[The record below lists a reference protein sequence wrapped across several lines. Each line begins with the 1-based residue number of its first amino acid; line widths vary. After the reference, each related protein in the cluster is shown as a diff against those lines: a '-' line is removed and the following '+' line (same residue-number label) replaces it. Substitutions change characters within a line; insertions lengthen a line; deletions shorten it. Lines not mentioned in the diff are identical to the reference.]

1 METCRVI
8 TFEEEASFYEK
19 EARAEFAKETGDGD
33 CSVVNGILRRGM
45 RVIAKARR
53 EIESCLAAPEWI
65 PVTERLP
72 EHDFKVLVYGGE
84 ELLYVNGILQP
95 TPCVYTGYLYDID
108 PEPCFFTWDKPQ
120 NVIKNVTHWMPIP
133 RPPKGE

>member
-1 METCRVI
+1 MLREKLVELIGNCKYWRSC
-8 TFEEEASFYEK
+8 EEMADYLI
-19 EARAEFAKETGDGD
+19 A
-33 CSVVNGILRRGM
+33 NGVAM
-45 RVIAKARR
+45 QA
-53 EIESCLAAPEWI
+53 WI

-72 EHDFKVLVYGGE
+72 EHDFKVLVYGGD

-120 NVIKNVTHWMPIP
+120 DVIKNVTHWMPIT